1 MANKKT
7 LHSFTN
13 HKIRIL
19 KEHPEYD
26 SNMLTVGDNNLLF
39 NVYLRETNYEF
50 EQFMIRYLQRKKEE
64 R

>member
-7 LHSFTN
+7 FQSFTN

-26 SNMLTVGDNNLLF
+26 SNMLTVGDINLLF